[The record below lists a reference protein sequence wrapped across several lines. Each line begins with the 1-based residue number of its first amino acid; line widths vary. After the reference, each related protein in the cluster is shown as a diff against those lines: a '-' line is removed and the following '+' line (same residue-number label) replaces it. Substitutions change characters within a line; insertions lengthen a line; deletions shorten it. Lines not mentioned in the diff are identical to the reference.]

1 MKLSKPIALAIAMI
15 AGTSM
20 MVAPAT
26 AAAASART
34 STPQGT
40 IAYALPPQVQLNW
53 FLPIMN
59 AADDTTYNSQF
70 IDQIYKPL
78 LWINNNYSINWKSSL
93 ASKITYNKAGTVY
106 HVFLNP
112 KWKWSNGRPV
122 TTKDMM
128 FAWNVIKAASAA
140 NAPAPW
146 PFVGAGTGDIPNG
159 VKSVV
164 ANSLHEM
171 TFTLDRPAN
180 QQWFIYNGLIQV
192 TPMPAMAW
200 DKYKN
205 MTQEIKYLGDNAS
218 NPLFDKVVDG
228 PFRVQSGTPSQAWV
242 LVPNARYSGRKSTVG
257 KIVFDFEASDTAEL
271 SALKTGNL
279 NVGYL
284 DQSQLGSERSL
295 TSSGD
300 TVTPAYPFAISWTE
314 MNMRPGSP
322 SKALF
327 DQLYVRQALQLGYDN
342 VGISKDIYKGY
353 AVPIDG
359 PIAPMPHTSF
369 INPALVKSNPYPFD
383 IARGK
388 ALLEAHGW
396 RMEHGVMTKG
406 HKQLKFT
413 MIYVSGTTS
422 STDAA
427 EIMQQDWASEGI
439 DVTLKPEPFSTFLTM
454 TSTKTNYG
462 WQLAVGSRWVYN
474 GPGFYPTGGQLFATG
489 APSGTG
495 FSNQKED
502 ALIQATHMPYATPA
516 ETMQHFFAYENYT
529 AKILPF
535 LWGQNVSTLVVT
547 TPNVHDVM
555 PYLDAATGYSQMQY
569 WTVSG
574 N

>member
-1 MKLSKPIALAIAMI
+1 MKSSKSIALAIALI

-26 AAAASART
+26 MAAASART
-34 STPQGT
+34 ATPRGT
-40 IAYALPPQVQLNW
+40 IAYALPPQTQLNW
-53 FLPIMN
+53 FSPIMN

-78 LWINNNYSINWKSSL
+78 LWINNDYSINWKSSL
-93 ASKITYNKAGTVY
+93 ARNITYNSAGTVY

-112 KWKWSNGRPV
+112 KWKWSNGQPV

-128 FAWNVIKAASAA
+128 FAWNVIKATSAA
-140 NAPAPW
+140 NAPTPW
-146 PFVGAGTGDIPNG
+146 PFVGAGTGDIPSG

-164 ANSLHEM
+164 ANSPYEM
-171 TFTLDRPAN
+171 TFTLDKPAN
-180 QQWFIYNGLIQV
+180 QQWFIYNGIIQI
-192 TPMPAMAW
+192 TPIPAMAW

-228 PFRVQSGTPSQAWV
+228 PFKVQSGTPSQSWV
-242 LVPNARYSGRKSTVG
+242 LVPNPDYSGHKSTVG

-284 DQSQLGSERSL
+284 DESQLGSERSL

-300 TVTPAYPFAISWTE
+300 TVTPTYPFAISWTE
-314 MNMRPGSP
+314 MNMWPGSP

-359 PIAPMPHTSF
+359 PIATVPHTSF
-369 INPALVKSNPYPFD
+369 IDPALVKSNPYPFD
-383 IARGK
+383 IARGR
-388 ALLEAHGW
+388 AMLEAHGW

-406 HKQLKFT
+406 RQQLKFT
-413 MIYVSGTTS
+413 MIFVSGTTS

-427 EIMQQDWASEGI
+427 EIMQQDWANEGI

-474 GPGFYPTGGQLFATG
+474 GPGFYPTGGQLFATA

-495 FSNQKED
+495 FSNSEED
-502 ALIQATHMPYATPA
+502 ALIQATHTPYATLS
-516 ETMQHFFAYENYT
+516 ETMHHFFAYEDYT
-529 AKILPF
+529 ARILPF

-547 TPNVHDVM
+547 APDVHNVM

-574 N
+574 S

>member
-1 MKLSKPIALAIAMI
+1 MKSSKSIALAIALI

-26 AAAASART
+26 MAAASART
-34 STPQGT
+34 ATPRGT
-40 IAYALPPQVQLNW
+40 IAYALPPQTQLNW
-53 FLPIMN
+53 FSPIMN

-78 LWINNNYSINWKSSL
+78 LWINNDYSINWKSSL
-93 ASKITYNKAGTVY
+93 ASKITYNSAGTVY

-112 KWKWSNGRPV
+112 KWKWSNGQPV

-128 FAWNVIKAASAA
+128 FAWNVIKATSAA
-140 NAPAPW
+140 NAPTPW
-146 PFVGAGTGDIPNG
+146 PFVGAGTGDIPSG

-164 ANSLHEM
+164 ANSPYEM
-171 TFTLDRPAN
+171 TFTLDKPAN
-180 QQWFIYNGLIQV
+180 QQWFIYNGIIQI
-192 TPMPAMAW
+192 TPIPAMAW

-205 MTQEIKYLGDNAS
+205 ITQEIKYLGDNAS

-228 PFRVQSGTPSQAWV
+228 PFKVQSGTPSQSWV
-242 LVPNARYSGRKSTVG
+242 LVPNPDYSGHKSTVG

-284 DQSQLGSERSL
+284 DESQLGSERSL

-300 TVTPAYPFAISWTE
+300 TVTPTYPFAISWTE
-314 MNMRPGSP
+314 MNMWPGSP

-359 PIAPMPHTSF
+359 PIATVPHTSF
-369 INPALVKSNPYPFD
+369 IDPALVKSNPYPFD
-383 IARGK
+383 IARGR

-406 HKQLKFT
+406 RQQLKFT
-413 MIYVSGTTS
+413 MIFVSGTTS

-427 EIMQQDWASEGI
+427 EIMQQDWANEGI
-439 DVTLKPEPFSTFLTM
+439 DVTLKPEPFSSFLTM
-454 TSTKTNYG
+454 TSTKTNYA

-474 GPGFYPTGGQLFATG
+474 GPGFYPTGGQLFATA

-495 FSNQKED
+495 FSNSEED
-502 ALIQATHMPYATPA
+502 ALIQATHTPYATLN
-516 ETMQHFFAYENYT
+516 ETMQHFFAYEDYT
-529 AKILPF
+529 ARILPF

-547 TPNVHDVM
+547 APDVHDVM

-574 N
+574 S